1 MRETLA
7 GGRVQFQ
14 TRIGWRLV
22 TRFSLQEASAIRH
35 GLHTAQTFS
44 GIFNMKLIIQ
54 PDEGA
59 TPVIEFIR
67 SARTS
72 LILKQFTFTHPEIL
86 QAVLEA
92 NRSDVSVRVM
102 LNAKRS
108 GGDRAN
114 DETFAALEKGGVAV
128 QWSNPDF
135 YVTHEKSMVADGVR
149 AMVATYNL
157 CEKYFT
163 RTRDYGLVFE
173 NPEKAAQI
181 TECFDADWN
190 RAAWIP
196 AADTGLVWSN
206 SGSRLAIAKF
216 IDAAEES
223 LLVQHPKFVDAAV
236 LDRIVDAAAR
246 GVRVRVLCGGRH
258 GISECDILDTFASL
272 RVMHRA
278 GAKIH
283 KQKKLRVHAKLLVA
297 DGKRALLG
305 SMNLD
310 RSAFDLRR
318 ELGITIDDCDVV
330 TKLIET
336 FHADWEES
344 HRYDA
349 PDPLDPS
356 QHHETDFPHD
366 PELHHE

>member
-1 MRETLA
+1 
-7 GGRVQFQ
+7 
-14 TRIGWRLV
+14 
-22 TRFSLQEASAIRH
+22 
-35 GLHTAQTFS
+35 
-44 GIFNMKLIIQ
+44 MKLIVQ
-54 PDEGA
+54 PDNGA
-59 TPVIEFIR
+59 APVIEFIR

-86 QAVLEA
+86 EAILESK
-92 NRSDVSVRVM
+92 RSGVAVRVM

-114 DETFAALEKGGVAV
+114 DETFAALEKAGVSV
-128 QWSNPDF
+128 RWSNPDF
-135 YVTHEKSMVADGVR
+135 YVTHEKSMVADGSR

-173 NPEKAAQI
+173 NANQAAQI

-190 RAAWIP
+190 RTAWSP
-196 AADTGLVWSN
+196 SADTGLVWSN
-206 SGSRLAIAKF
+206 KGSRLAVARF
-216 IDAAEES
+216 IDSAKES

-236 LDRIVDAAAR
+236 LDRIVDAASR
-246 GVRVRVLCGGRH
+246 GVKVRILCGGRH

-272 RVMHRA
+272 RVMRRA

-283 KQKKLRVHAKLLVA
+283 NQKKLRVHAKLLIA

-318 ELGITIDDCDVV
+318 ELGVTLDQQDVV
-330 TKLIET
+330 AGLIDV
-336 FHADWEES
+336 FHSDWEES
-344 HRYDA
+344 HHYDA

-356 QHHETDFPHD
+356 QHHEDDFPHD

>member
-1 MRETLA
+1 
-7 GGRVQFQ
+7 
-14 TRIGWRLV
+14 
-22 TRFSLQEASAIRH
+22 
-35 GLHTAQTFS
+35 
-44 GIFNMKLIIQ
+44 MKLIIQ

-59 TPVIEFIR
+59 APVIEFIR

-72 LILKQFTFTHPEIL
+72 LVLKQFTFTHPEIL
-86 QAVLEA
+86 QAVVEA
-92 NRSDVSVRVM
+92 HRAGVVVRVM

-114 DETFAALEKGGVAV
+114 DETFAALEQAGVAV

-173 NPEKAAQI
+173 NTAKAAQI
-181 TECFDADWN
+181 TECFDADWK
-190 RAAWIP
+190 RTAWTP
-196 AADTGLVWSN
+196 SVDSGLVWSN
-206 SGSRLAIAKF
+206 TGSRLAIAEF
-216 IDAAEES
+216 IDAAKES

-236 LDRIVDAAAR
+236 LDRIVDAASR
-246 GVRVRVLCGGRH
+246 GVKVRVLCGGRH

-272 RVMHRA
+272 RVMRRA

-318 ELGITIDDCDVV
+318 ELGVTIDDRGVV
-330 TKLIET
+330 TKLIEI
-336 FHADWEES
+336 FHYDWEES
-344 HRYDA
+344 HHYDA
-349 PDPLDPS
+349 PDPLDPT

-366 PELHHE
+366 PDLNHE

>member
-1 MRETLA
+1 
-7 GGRVQFQ
+7 
-14 TRIGWRLV
+14 
-22 TRFSLQEASAIRH
+22 
-35 GLHTAQTFS
+35 
-44 GIFNMKLIIQ
+44 MKLIVQ

-59 TPVIEFIR
+59 APVIEFIR

-86 QAVLEA
+86 QALLESHA
-92 NRSDVSVRVM
+92 AGVAVRVM

-114 DETFAALEKGGVAV
+114 DETFAALEKAGVPV
-128 QWSNPDF
+128 HWSNPDF
-135 YVTHEKSMVADGVR
+135 YVTHEKSMVADGSR

-163 RTRDYGLVFE
+163 RTRDYGLIVE
-173 NPEKAAQI
+173 NTAQAAQI

-190 RAAWIP
+190 RTAWTP
-196 AADTGLVWSN
+196 STDTGLVWSN
-206 SGSRLAIAKF
+206 SGSRLAIARF
-216 IDAAEES
+216 IDAAKES

-236 LDRIVDAAAR
+236 LDRIVDAASR
-246 GVRVRVLCGGRH
+246 GVKVRVLCGGRH

-272 RVMHRA
+272 RIMRRA

-297 DGKRALLG
+297 DGKRAFLG

-318 ELGITIDDCDVV
+318 ELGIAIQSHEVV
-330 TKLIET
+330 SKLIET
-336 FHADWEES
+336 FHYDWEES
-344 HRYDA
+344 HHYDA
-349 PDPLDPS
+349 PDPLDPA
-356 QHHETDFPHD
+356 QHNENDFPHD

>member
-1 MRETLA
+1 
-7 GGRVQFQ
+7 
-14 TRIGWRLV
+14 
-22 TRFSLQEASAIRH
+22 
-35 GLHTAQTFS
+35 
-44 GIFNMKLIIQ
+44 MKLIVQ

-67 SARTS
+67 SAKTS

-86 QAVLEA
+86 QALLDAHATGVA
-92 NRSDVSVRVM
+92 VRVM

-114 DETFAALEKGGVAV
+114 DETFAALEKAGVPV
-128 QWSNPDF
+128 RWSNPDF
-135 YVTHEKSMVADGVR
+135 YVTHEKSMVADGSR

-173 NPEKAAQI
+173 NAAQAAQI

-190 RAAWIP
+190 RTAWTP
-196 AADTGLVWSN
+196 SVDTGLVWSN
-206 SGSRLAIAKF
+206 SGSRLAVARF
-216 IDAAEES
+216 IDTAKES

-236 LDRIVDAAAR
+236 LDRIVDAATR
-246 GVRVRVLCGGRH
+246 GVKVRVLCGGRH

-272 RVMHRA
+272 RVMRRA

-283 KQKKLRVHAKLLVA
+283 KQKKLRVHAKLLLV
-297 DGKRALLG
+297 DGKSALLG

-318 ELGITIDDCDVV
+318 ELGVTTQDREVV
-330 TKLIET
+330 SKLIDT
-336 FHADWEES
+336 FHYDWEES
-344 HRYDA
+344 HHYDA
-349 PDPLDPS
+349 PDPLDPA
-356 QHHETDFPHD
+356 QHQENDFPHD
-366 PELHHE
+366 PDLHHE